1 MVLVNFLMIA
11 ADIFMILATFKLQV
25 DYFQNIEVLFDIG
38 VFILRGG
45 AF

>member
-25 DYFQNIEVLFDIG
+25 DYFRKIEVLFDIG
-38 VFILRGG
+38 VFVLRGG